1 MGIVSQY
8 RQDITSG
15 IDEALVDKIGL
26 ATLTTT
32 AKNLS
37 GAVNELNARTT
48 ELGTDLEATQVWI
61 ADEYDTTRTYAVD
74 DMVSYENEL
83 YKCITAVTS
92 PEAFDEN
99 KWEATG
105 VSYELSQHDS
115 KLRQH
120 DSDISALNSRLS
132 KLGIFENGGFSS
144 ITVSPGT
151 WVKCKEYT
159 LNNPGV
165 YILNSIVSFT
175 DHNTSIYTHRVSVGS
190 NNYNI
195 RNNASNGGGS
205 NLSLII
211 SISTPTTIQL
221 YVNAAF
227 ATTANGNLQ
236 CVRLT

>member
-1 MGIVSQY
+1 MGIISQY

-37 GAVNELNARTT
+37 GAVNELDARTT
-48 ELGTDLEATQVWI
+48 DLGTELEATQGWI

-120 DSDISALNSRLS
+120 DSDISALNSRFIVKTYS
-132 KLGIFENGGFSS
+132 ATTGSTQYANFYYNDITIDS
-144 ITVSPGT
+144 IYGNEVSVFIWSVTSNRPAFVVRISAFKYRVFTNVADTTVSIK
-151 WVKCKEYT
+151 VMFDKLYT
-159 LNNPGV
+159 
-165 YILNSIVSFT
+165 
-175 DHNTSIYTHRVSVGS
+175 
-190 NNYNI
+190 
-195 RNNASNGGGS
+195 
-205 NLSLII
+205 
-211 SISTPTTIQL
+211 
-221 YVNAAF
+221 
-227 ATTANGNLQ
+227 
-236 CVRLT
+236 